1 MGGLNTG
8 HMIRAHL
15 IGQLIVNQKI
25 AVDFWTKRKCHLR
38 VTGDSTEGHLPDSDT
53 IGWVAIP
60 PSDHWDP
67 QLRGQSG
74 SI

>member
-1 MGGLNTG
+1 
-8 HMIRAHL
+8 MIHAHL
-15 IGQLIVNQKI
+15 IGQLIVKQKI
-25 AVDFWTKRKCHLR
+25 AVDFWTKCHLC
-38 VTGDSTEGHLPDSDT
+38 VTSDSTEGPDSDT

-74 SI
+74 SIWR